1 MPKLVLKFGDSVLK
15 EMQLGRKEVSIGRSP
30 NNGLV
35 IDNPAVSNRHARV
48 FSQDEHLMLE
58 DFGSLNGTFV
68 NGQRVKSTS
77 LNPGDAVTIGKHTIL
92 VEDTHELDGFAVWI
106 PKTRP
111 LPVAPQINET
121 VMLDTKER
129 RAFVQK
135 LAAEGERSQ
144 VAPGRLKLA
153 TLLVINGK
161 TDQREYTLTDKLTV
175 IGKSAMATV
184 KLQGWFAPKAAAQIN
199 RRDDNSYY
207 HRRGWKTS
215 QSQRQAGQAAS
226 ETPNRRLDR
235 SRGYQACIS
244 LSRLR
249 LSQMLSRLLHRM
261 RLEAMCRK
269 ILLSG
274 FEFLWIRIRPYL
286 NVVRLNP

>member
-15 EMQLGRKEVSIGRSP
+15 ELQVGRKEVSIGRSP

-68 NGQRVKSTS
+68 NGQRVKSAS

-92 VEDTHELDGFAVWI
+92 VEGTHELDGFAVWT
-106 PKTRP
+106 PRTKP

-121 VMLDTKER
+121 IMLDTKER
-129 RAFVQK
+129 REFVQK

-144 VAPGRLKLA
+144 LAPGRQKLA
-153 TLLVINGK
+153 TLVVIKGK

-175 IGKSAMATV
+175 IGKSSMATV
-184 KLQGWFAPKAAAQIN
+184 KLLGWFAPKAAAQIN
-199 RRDDNSYY
+199 RRDDNSHYI
-207 HRRGWKTS
+207 GA
-215 QSQRQAGQAAS
+215 AGRLPKVNGKPVKRPVKL
-226 ETPNRRLDR
+226 ETGDVIEVA
-235 SRGYQACIS
+235 GIK
-244 LSRLR
+244 
-249 LSQMLSRLLHRM
+249 
-261 RLEAMCRK
+261 LEFHYRD
-269 ILLSG
+269 
-274 FEFLWIRIRPYL
+274 
-286 NVVRLNP
+286 